1 MKINKIKN
9 SGMTLPELILAILML
24 TSFTGIAV
32 MVTEYT
38 GRFFQPLN
46 ESAKKDSSD
55 MLSANFKIN
64 NTLDSIIDFLSEPGI
79 DKNVIKTM
87 TQECTQTPSID
98 WGIPSID
105 RIPRGYTICIKTAI
119 LESDYLKLANGDG
132 NPGIYILYSKPI
144 TGGVSVSATP
154 IRRIFC
160 RPKPFCKS

>member
-1 MKINKIKN
+1 
-9 SGMTLPELILAILML
+9 
-24 TSFTGIAV
+24 
-32 MVTEYT
+32 
-38 GRFFQPLN
+38 
-46 ESAKKDSSD
+46 